1 MTNHKDDSSSEKH
14 ESGCRSNSDDDSS
27 EGSREISAL
36 EGLSASS
43 LAALVQFQECG
54 FFPKDTN
61 DEAEEEESKISKETL
76 CVAYTEKDTQ
86 VIADTMKRLQLK
98 TEEAS
103 LKSKEILDN
112 RTVLDLQPTEGSD
125 GVDSSSFSKAEAA
138 ATVLKDDGVVR
149 INKVLSSSL
158 ASSCLEKIQH
168 IFEMGGHVNDLDD
181 NDRETSG
188 FGNVFSRENR
198 YDMYLRNEGVFN
210 DALHS
215 LFENGSILGSLFD
228 ILFDGRSG
236 VFHEFSALISDP
248 GSACQPIHP
257 DSTFTETAQLFTC
270 FIALQDITQE
280 MGPTT
285 FLPRT
290 HTRSCHESHQATDGS
305 RYEFLASCEYRQ
317 SLLGRGDVAIMDS
330 RTMHYGG
337 ANISDGHGFT
347 NEQRAL
353 MYFTIRNPLHSET
366 GMEEDYMPNGS
377 IWPDLHMTT
386 HEFL

>member
-1 MTNHKDDSSSEKH
+1 MANKNDDSREKH
-14 ESGCRSNSDDDSS
+14 ERGYLRSNDDDSS
-27 EGSREISAL
+27 DVSGEISAL

-43 LAALVQFQECG
+43 LAALVQFQEYG
-54 FFPKDTN
+54 FFPNDTN
-61 DEAEEEESKISKETL
+61 DEANEVESKISKDTL

-86 VIADTMKRLQLK
+86 IIADTMKRLQLK

-103 LKSKEILDN
+103 LKSKEVLDK

-125 GVDSSSFSKAEAA
+125 VIDSSSFSKAEAA
-138 ATVLKDDGVVR
+138 VIVLKDDGVVR
-149 INKVLSSSL
+149 INNVLSSSL
-158 ASSCLEKIQH
+158 ASSCHDKIQN
-168 IFEMGGHVNDLDD
+168 ILEMGGHVNDLDD

-198 YDMYLRNEGVFN
+198 YDMYLRNEGVFK

-215 LFENGSILGSLFD
+215 LLEKGSILGSLFD
-228 ILFDGRSG
+228 ILFDGLPG

-290 HTRSCHESHQATDGS
+290 HTKICHESQQATDAS

-347 NEQRAL
+347 NEQRVL

-366 GMEEDYMPNGS
+366 GMEEDYTPNGS
-377 IWPDLHMTT
+377 IWPDLHMMT
-386 HEFL
+386 HDFL